1 MADSK
6 QYGYYIEGNK
16 IAIVEKDVSFDN
28 DPNSKDYGP
37 GANLSQYK
45 SPLSDVTDGLQLQ
58 YTYAPTYR
66 VNDLDDTI
74 AISAYEE
81 SGGLLSLTVASMTAA
96 ADQWILITGSDKWNG
111 LHQVNAAISGATT
124 LVLKTKY
131 NGGAVTEAST
141 LSQDVSKLEDES
153 FEIDLPIFLQKA
165 LIFYIKA
172 KMFEDVGD
180 LKTREYFHAQFLKQ
194 VEKHNNGRTSGLRII
209 APGTN
214 SII

>member
-1 MADSK
+1 MASSK

-74 AISAYEE
+74 AISAYTE
-81 SGGLLSLTVASMTAA
+81 SSGLL
-96 ADQWILITGSDKWNG
+96 
-111 LHQVNAAISGATT
+111 H
-124 LVLKTKY
+124 
-131 NGGAVTEAST
+131 
-141 LSQDVSKLEDES
+141 
-153 FEIDLPIFLQKA
+153 
-165 LIFYIKA
+165 
-172 KMFEDVGD
+172 
-180 LKTREYFHAQFLKQ
+180 
-194 VEKHNNGRTSGLRII
+194 
-209 APGTN
+209 
-214 SII
+214 